1 MVKVA
6 ISAIASCLGL
16 LALFKEGNEEREIEE
31 SIDFNVVE
39 TGKVNI
45 NERRIE
51 KRVLDLL
58 ILRESLKRKEI
69 NGTSLASAVHLAE
82 SAE

>member
-1 MVKVA
+1 M
-6 ISAIASCLGL
+6 
-16 LALFKEGNEEREIEE
+16 FREGIEEREIKE
-31 SIDFNVVE
+31 SIDFYVVE
-39 TGKVNI
+39 TGKVII

-69 NGTSLASAVHLAE
+69 NGTSLASAVHSSE

>member
-1 MVKVA
+1 MKVA
-6 ISAIASCLGL
+6 ISAIACCV
-16 LALFKEGNEEREIEE
+16 FREGIEEREIEE
-31 SIDFNVVE
+31 SIDFYVVE
-39 TGKVNI
+39 TGKANI

-69 NGTSLASAVHLAE
+69 NGTSLASAVHLAD